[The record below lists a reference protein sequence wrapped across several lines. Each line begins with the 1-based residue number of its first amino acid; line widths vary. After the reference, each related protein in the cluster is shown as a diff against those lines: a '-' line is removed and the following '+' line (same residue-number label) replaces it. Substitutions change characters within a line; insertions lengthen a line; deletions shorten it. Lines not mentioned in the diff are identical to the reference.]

1 MPKKISVHRD
11 LEVYK
16 KAFDA
21 AMQIFDLS
29 KSFPKEE
36 TYCLEHSSA

>member
-1 MPKKISVHRD
+1 MARLQGFRD

-16 KAFDA
+16 LGREHAKR
-21 AMQIFDLS
+21 IFLAT

-36 TYCLEHSSA
+36 T